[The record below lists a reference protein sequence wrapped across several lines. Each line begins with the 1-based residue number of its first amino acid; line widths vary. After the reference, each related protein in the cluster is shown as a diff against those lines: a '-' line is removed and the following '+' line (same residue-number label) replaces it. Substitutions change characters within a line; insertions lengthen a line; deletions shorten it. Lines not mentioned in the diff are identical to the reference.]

1 MDRGTAKSTAVITV
15 ALTVASVAYG
25 AVRALVDTVYYSLLT
40 RLLPRAF
47 PTYNFVS
54 QKEQYRALCDSLDVW
69 AAVLL
74 CFAVGALCVLFDN
87 GRRESIIDE
96 TGGFYRIRQGSELY
110 YRRYAAD
117 DVLAAAIAP
126 IPMLALSVIPISE
139 QMPRLLA
146 RALTLVC
153 RPISAVASV
162 LGIDAIAVA
171 LLLSYLTLSA
181 AILTARLGIGPV
193 ALSRWRAAWLAD
205 TGEV

>member
-1 MDRGTAKSTAVITV
+1 MTV

-25 AVRALVDTVYYSLLT
+25 AVRALVDTVYYSLLAP
-40 RLLPRAF
+40 LLPRAF

-69 AAVLL
+69 ATVLL
-74 CFAVGALCVLFDN
+74 CFAVGMLCVLFDN

-96 TGGFYRIRQGSELY
+96 TNGFYRIRHGCEIY

-117 DVLAAAIAP
+117 DVLAAAVAP
-126 IPMLALSVIPISE
+126 IPMLALSMIPISE

-146 RALTLVC
+146 RALTLLC
-153 RPISAVASV
+153 QPITAVASV
-162 LGIDAIAVA
+162 IGIDAATVSLITSYFV
-171 LLLSYLTLSA
+171 LLA
-181 AILTARLGIGPV
+181 AILVARLGTGPA
-193 ALSRWRAAWLAD
+193 ALSRWRAEWLAD

>member
-1 MDRGTAKSTAVITV
+1 MDRGTAKSAAVITV

-69 AAVLL
+69 AAVFL

-87 GRRESIIDE
+87 GRRESIIDQ
-96 TGGFYRIRQGSELY
+96 TGGFYRIGQGCELY

-139 QMPRLLA
+139 HMPRLLA

-181 AILTARLGIGPV
+181 AILAARLGIGPV
-193 ALSRWRAAWLAD
+193 ALSRWRAEWLAD